1 MDVLFHYPYP
11 TAIILFVY
19 LGKRWCAPPV
29 VMYVVLVDD
38 NIYEGISPVENFK
51 TNARVGV
58 GVIICYVELMT

>member
-1 MDVLFHYPYP
+1 
-11 TAIILFVY
+11 
-19 LGKRWCAPPV
+19 
-29 VMYVVLVDD
+29 MYVVLVDD